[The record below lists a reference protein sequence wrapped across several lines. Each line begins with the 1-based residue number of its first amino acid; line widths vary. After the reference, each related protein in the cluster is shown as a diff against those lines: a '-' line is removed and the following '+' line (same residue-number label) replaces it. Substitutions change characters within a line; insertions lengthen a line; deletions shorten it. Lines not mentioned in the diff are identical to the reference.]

1 MTPDLPVCLEC
12 GGPLPEPVQVRR
24 PRRYCGPACR
34 QRHWRAVGLAMLAE
48 GQPKLPDFARRP
60 PQSAA
65 PMTLARIGSDPD
77 DQSVSPTRET
87 STASRAW

>member
-1 MTPDLPVCLEC
+1 
-12 GGPLPEPVQVRR
+12 
-24 PRRYCGPACR
+24 
-34 QRHWRAVGLAMLAE
+34 MLAE